1 MQAASQ
7 EATLGV
13 QKRDVEHSE
22 DGEKG
27 MIVGYLSEVQPKECA
42 DGRLVEGA
50 KRTTEHNA

>member
-42 DGRLVEGA
+42 DGRPVEGA